1 MNDSTTPLASRT
13 DILDDLA
20 RRGDVTVLIVGA
32 GVNGAGLFRD
42 LALQGVDA
50 VLIDRGDFCSG
61 ASAAPSRMIHGGLR
75 YLEFGEFRLVRESVL
90 ERNRLLL
97 NAPHYVGPLATTI
110 PLFYR
115 LSGAMTAI
123 RRFLH
128 LGGHRPA
135 HRGSIMVKVG
145 LTLYDLLAR
154 KHRVMPKHHFTS
166 RDDALARRPALH
178 PDTLCTATYYDA
190 WISYPERLC
199 LELVLDACEA
209 APQARAANYVSLQGA
224 SGGEVM
230 LRDEL
235 TGADLRV
242 RPQVVVNAT
251 GAWIDF
257 TNRRIGLDTR
267 LIGGTKGGH
276 LVLDNP
282 DLLAA
287 LDGEMIYYETPDGRV
302 SVALPW
308 LGKALIGSTDIRI
321 DDPDTARCED
331 DEVDYILSAV
341 AEALP
346 GVTLSRSD
354 IVSRF
359 SGVRP
364 LRYSDAST
372 TGQVSRDHHCEIT
385 EPTGEVDFPV
395 MSMVGG
401 KWTTFRSFAEQVTD
415 TLLTRLGRE
424 RQIDTRDLP
433 IGGGKD
439 FPPDDDARQRYLA
452 ELATQ
457 THLPRARLE
466 TLLSRYGTR
475 AADVAAFCIANED
488 APLENHPTHTVREIE
503 FIVRDE
509 RVIHLDDL
517 VLRRTA
523 LALLGELTPALLDE
537 LLAIT
542 GNVRNWTGQQLDA
555 ERKRTLDT
563 LRDRHGITLE

>member
-1 MNDSTTPLASRT
+1 MTDSTTPPASRA
-13 DILDDLA
+13 DLLDDLA
-20 RRGDVTVLIVGA
+20 RRPDVTVLIVGA

-50 VLIDRGDFCSG
+50 LLIDRGDFCSG

-97 NAPHYVGPLATTI
+97 NAPHYVAPLPTTI

-123 RRFLH
+123 RRFMH
-128 LGGHRPA
+128 LGGNRPA
-135 HRGSIMVKVG
+135 HRGSIMVKIG
-145 LTLYDLLAR
+145 LTVYDLLTR

-166 RDDALARRPALH
+166 RADAMARRPALH
-178 PDTLCTATYYDA
+178 PGTLCTATYYDA

-199 LELVLDACEA
+199 LELVLDACNA
-209 APQARAANYVSLQGA
+209 CDRARAANYVCLQGA
-224 SGGEVM
+224 SGGEVT

-235 TGADLRV
+235 TGADLTV
-242 RPQVVVNAT
+242 RPEIVVNAT
-251 GAWIDF
+251 GAWIDLA
-257 TNRRIGLDTR
+257 NSRIGLDTK

-282 DLLAA
+282 DLLSA

-308 LGKALIGSTDIRI
+308 MGKALIGSTDIRI
-321 DDPDTARCED
+321 DDPDTARCEE

-341 AEALP
+341 SEALP

-364 LRYSDAST
+364 LRYSDAAA
-372 TGQVSRDHHCEIT
+372 TGQVSRDHHCEVT
-385 EPTGEVDFPV
+385 EPAGELEFPV

-401 KWTTFRSFAEQVTD
+401 KWTTFRAFAEQVTD
-415 TLLTRLGRE
+415 ALLTRLGRE
-424 RQIDTRDLP
+424 REIDTRDLP
-433 IGGGKD
+433 IGGGKE
-439 FPPDDDARQRYLA
+439 FPTDDDARARHLA
-452 ELATQ
+452 NLADQ
-457 THLPRARLE
+457 TGLPRPRLE
-466 TLLSRYGTR
+466 ELLSRYGTR
-475 AADVAAFCIANED
+475 AADVAAFCTEGED
-488 APLENHPTHTVREIE
+488 RPLENHPTVTAREIE
-503 FIVRDE
+503 FILRNE
-509 RVIHLDDL
+509 RVIHLEDL
-517 VLRRTA
+517 ILRRTA
-523 LALLGELTPALLDE
+523 LALLGELTLPLLDE
-537 LLAIT
+537 LLKIAEP
-542 GNVRNWTGQQLDA
+542 VMNWTPQQLTA
-555 ERKRTLDT
+555 ERTRTLAT
-563 LRDRHGITLE
+563 LLDRHAITLE

>member
-1 MNDSTTPLASRT
+1 MNDSATPAASRA
-13 DILDDLA
+13 DLIDDLA
-20 RRGDVTVLIVGA
+20 RRRDVTVLIVGA

-42 LALQGVDA
+42 LAFQGIDA

-61 ASAAPSRMIHGGLR
+61 ASSAPSRMIHGGLR
-75 YLEFGEFRLVRESVL
+75 YLEFGEFHLVRESVL

-97 NAPHYVGPLATTI
+97 NAPHYVGPLPTTI

-128 LGGHRPA
+128 LGGTRPA

-145 LTLYDLLAR
+145 LTFYDLFTR

-166 RDDALARRPALH
+166 RDEAMARRPVLH
-178 PDTLCTATYYDA
+178 PDTICTATYYDA

-199 LELVLDACEA
+199 LELVLDACKA
-209 APQARAANYVSLQGA
+209 SDQARAVNYVSLQGA
-224 SGGEVM
+224 SDGEVV

-235 TGADLRV
+235 SGADLRV
-242 RPQVVVNAT
+242 RPRIVVNAT
-251 GAWIDF
+251 GAWIDLA
-257 TNRRIGLDTR
+257 NRRIGLDTK
-267 LIGGTKGGH
+267 LIGGTKGAH
-276 LVLDNP
+276 LVLDNA

-321 DDPDTARCED
+321 DDPDTARCEEE
-331 DEVDYILSAV
+331 EVDYILSAV
-341 AEALP
+341 SEALP
-346 GVTLSRSD
+346 GVTLSRGD

-364 LRYSDAST
+364 LRYSDAAAT
-372 TGQVSRDHHCEIT
+372 VQVSRDHHCEVT
-385 EPTGEVDFPV
+385 EPDGEVRFPV
-395 MSMVGG
+395 LSMVGG

-424 RQIDTRDLP
+424 RKIDTESLP

-439 FPPDDDARQRYLA
+439 FPPDDDSRKRYLA
-452 ELATQ
+452 DLTAT
-457 THLPRARLE
+457 TGLPRARVE

-475 AADVAAFCIANED
+475 ADDVAAFCIAD
-488 APLENHPTHTVREIE
+488 KDSPLENHPPYTVREIE
-503 FIVRDE
+503 FIIRNE

-523 LALLGELTPALLDE
+523 LALLGELTTPLLDE

-542 GNVRNWTGQQLDA
+542 GRVRNWTPQQLDA
-555 ERKRTLDT
+555 ERERTLAT
-563 LRDRHGITLE
+563 LLDRHGITLE